1 MEGSKII
8 NRTYFSPGTHTA
20 LFELNWA
27 EAVKTLNNNP
37 LK

>member
-8 NRTYFSPGTHTA
+8 NRTHTA